1 MRIAL
6 DAMGGD
12 LAPGPNLQGAV
23 DALADDPDL
32 EVVLVGDRAVLEDA
46 LSDAGLSADR
56 LTIEASEGVVEM
68 HEKPTD
74 ALRKK
79 PKSSIAVCWRL
90 MAEKK
95 VDAVVSAGNTGA
107 VVASG
112 LRTRLFLKGVKRPGI
127 AVALPTLK
135 GRAVLIDVGAN
146 PAARAEHLYQYGVM
160 GAIYAQEI
168 FGIENPKI
176 GLMNIGSEDGKG
188 NDLYRET
195 HTLLQESRLKERYV
209 GNIEGRGL
217 YQGEADVLI
226 CEGFVGNV
234 VLKVSEGMADFM
246 FKAITPAVVGKL
258 DKDQQETALNAFK
271 EVGRRYQYREHGGA
285 PLLGIDGVCIICHG
299 SSDSRSI
306 QNALKVSSQ
315 HQERNI
321 NSQIVAQLAEAA
333 VADVV

>member
-12 LAPGPNLQGAV
+12 FAPEPNLRGAI
-23 DALADDPDL
+23 DALEENTDL
-32 EVVLVGDRAVLEDA
+32 EVVLVGDRTVLEDA
-46 LSDAGLSADR
+46 LADVGVVADR
-56 LTIEASEGVVEM
+56 LTIAESDGVVEM

-79 PKSSIAVCWRL
+79 PNSSIAVAWRL

-107 VVASG
+107 VVAAG
-112 LRTRLFLKGVKRPGI
+112 LRPRLFLKGVRRPGI

-146 PAARAEHLYQYGVM
+146 PAARPEHLYQYGVM

-168 FGIENPKI
+168 LGVKDPKV

-195 HTLLQESRLKERYV
+195 HSLLRDSRLKDRYV

-246 FKAITPAVVGKL
+246 FKAVPRAVLSQL
-258 DKDQQETALNAFK
+258 DVERDKAVAAF
-271 EVGRRYQYREHGGA
+271 EQVGRSYQYSEHGGA

-306 QNALKVSSQ
+306 CNALKVSVQ
-315 HQERNI
+315 LKERDI
-321 NSQIVAQLAEAA
+321 NSQIIAQLAEST
-333 VADVV
+333 VTDRV

>member
-23 DALADDPDL
+23 DALANNPDL
-32 EVVLVGDRAVLEDA
+32 EVVLVGDRTVLENS
-46 LSDAGLSADR
+46 LSDAGLSSDR
-56 LTIEASEGVVEM
+56 LSIEESEGVVEM

-90 MAEKK
+90 MAEKN
-95 VDAVVSAGNTGA
+95 VDAIVSAGNTGA

-135 GRAVLIDVGAN
+135 GRAILVDVGAN

-195 HTLLQESRLKERYV
+195 HSMLQRSPLKDRYV

-246 FKAITPAVVGKL
+246 FKAVTPAVVSRL
-258 DKDQQETALNAFK
+258 DASQQENALNAFK
-271 EVGRRYQYREHGGA
+271 EVGRSFQYSEHGGA

-306 QNALKVSSQ
+306 QNALRVSLQ
-315 HQERNI
+315 HQKRNI
-321 NSQIVAQLAEAA
+321 NSQIVSQLAESA
-333 VADVV
+333 VADAV